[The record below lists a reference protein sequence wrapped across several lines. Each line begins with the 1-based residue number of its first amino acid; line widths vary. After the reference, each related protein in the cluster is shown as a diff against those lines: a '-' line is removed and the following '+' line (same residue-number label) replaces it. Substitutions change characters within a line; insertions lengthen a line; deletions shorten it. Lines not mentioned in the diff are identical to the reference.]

1 MQNLTNGGSGDDWKV
16 FIGSIQACRKC
27 ALCGS
32 RKNTVIGRGNPHAAL
47 MFIGEA
53 PGEQED
59 EQGLPFVGAAGKLLD
74 LMLRAL
80 MISDDRY
87 YIANILKCRPPGNR
101 VPRDDEAEACLPY
114 LRKQVLLVNPR
125 ILVCLGASAMKYI
138 IDRDAKI
145 TRIRGEWI
153 ERKGFYIMPTY
164 HPAALLRDES
174 KKAPMW
180 EDLRKVRQRLR
191 ETDNMDMPQ

>member
-80 MISDDRY
+80 MMASSSIGLSVDIFSTRQPTPS
-87 YIANILKCRPPGNR
+87 R
-101 VPRDDEAEACLPY
+101 ES
-114 LRKQVLLVNPR
+114 
-125 ILVCLGASAMKYI
+125 ASAASRAGATITPIAI
-138 IDRDAKI
+138 IVASPLAFPLSDPAVGQAD
-145 TRIRGEWI
+145 
-153 ERKGFYIMPTY
+153 KGDMIVAN
-164 HPAALLRDES
+164 HSDEQIALF
-174 KKAPMW
+174 
-180 EDLRKVRQRLR
+180 
-191 ETDNMDMPQ
+191 